1 MSRLASCAGCGSL
14 GFPSCEGE
22 TSIDPAGSFKGN
34 ESSRARNRRRCRE
47 QSPAADVGQDTCSH
61 SPWLLQ
67 PAAPLC
73 WPRSTV
79 HTPPPPP
86 RALPS
91 LLPAQSLL
99 AAIALC
105 IIPRAT
111 VPHSVRPAELR
122 VVLVHELQ
130 LPKEG
135 RPKGY
140 TSVSP
145 TMPSMA
151 FRVVLWAA
159 QREYWGLHLS
169 RCSSETRNK
178 KRPHTQTPLCPL
190 VGEPAQRT
198 PSAPTHIPLR
208 WV

>member
-47 QSPAADVGQDTCSH
+47 QSPAADVGQDTCSP
-61 SPWLLQ
+61 SLL
-67 PAAPLC
+67 ATFNC
-73 WPRSTV
+73 
-79 HTPPPPP
+79 TPPPPP

-151 FRVVLWAA
+151 FRVLLWAA